1 VPSLTSVAHLP
12 AVAERMAVLAEP
24 PANGAILLDA
34 DITELF
40 VIVLI

>member
-1 VPSLTSVAHLP
+1 VPSLTRVAHLP
-12 AVAERMAVLAEP
+12 AVAERIGVLAEP
-24 PANGAILLDA
+24 PANGTTLLDA